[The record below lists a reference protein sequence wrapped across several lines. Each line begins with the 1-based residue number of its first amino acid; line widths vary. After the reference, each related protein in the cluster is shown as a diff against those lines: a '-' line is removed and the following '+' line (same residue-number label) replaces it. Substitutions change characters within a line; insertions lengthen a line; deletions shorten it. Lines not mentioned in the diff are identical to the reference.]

1 MDIYFLIIGAKNRG
15 TNVVITII
23 LWITTHTQKTMGGNL
38 CAWNEVYYGIEKE
51 TS

>member
-1 MDIYFLIIGAKNRG
+1 MDIYFLTLGAKSKG

-23 LWITTHTQKTMGGNL
+23 LWRTTHTQKTMGGNL
-38 CAWNEVYYGIEKE
+38 CAWNAISYGMEKE